1 MNRSVKTLLIAFSLA
16 VAGLA
21 VPFADRQA
29 RSEDATQPVPAK
41 TVEVAASEVIT
52 LERKEY
58 AEALPI
64 NGFLQPA
71 RRVTLTAKLSGVL
84 KDVHVDVG
92 DTVRKGE
99 IVASFDDEA
108 LKLSLESRVARMQ
121 AKAAALARA
130 ETELERAR
138 GLAQTGGITRARVI
152 EVETDMIVQKAELR
166 ALQAEAAETQ
176 RLLSDTVVT
185 APFEGVISIRRINP
199 GQAISANTELME
211 IVDTAEMDMVAKL
224 PPAEGTRLQVGQ
236 TADIRVEGLPDRR
249 LSAGLARI
257 SPATVDG
264 SRSLLI
270 FLRLEKTT
278 AALRGG
284 MFAEGDLQLARMDDV
299 LAVPSAAVIYVDTL
313 PFVLTITNGK
323 AQRQQVALGKALRR
337 EGLIEIREGLKEGD
351 MVVTVPL
358 ADVENNTP
366 MTIAQ
371 R

>member
-1 MNRSVKTLLIAFSLA
+1 MNRSVKTTLIVFSLA
-16 VAGLA
+16 VAGLVTA
-21 VPFADRQA
+21 FADRQGLA
-29 RSEDATQPVPAK
+29 EDAAQPVAAK
-41 TVEVAASEVIT
+41 VVEVAASEVIR
-52 LERKEY
+52 LERKAY
-58 AEALPI
+58 AETLPI

-92 DTVRKGE
+92 DSVRKGDV
-99 IVASFDDEA
+99 VASFDDEA
-108 LKLSLESRVARMQ
+108 LKLSLESRAARME
-121 AKAAALARA
+121 AKAAALTRA

-138 GLAQTGGITRARVI
+138 GLAQTGGITKARVI
-152 EVETDMIVQKAELR
+152 EVETDMMVQKAELR

-176 RLLSDTVVT
+176 RLLNDAVVT
-185 APFEGVISIRRINP
+185 APFDGVISIRRINP

-224 PPAEGTRLQVGQ
+224 PPAEGTRLHAGQ
-236 TADIRVEGLPDRR
+236 TAQIRIEGLPDQT
-249 LSAGLARI
+249 LSARLARI

-270 FLRLEKTT
+270 YLRLEKTG

-284 MFAEGDLQLARMDDV
+284 MFTEGELQLARMDDV
-299 LAVPSAAVIYVDTL
+299 LAVPSAAILYTDKL
-313 PFVLTITNGK
+313 PFVLKIADGK
-323 AQRQQVALGKALRR
+323 AQRQQVTLGKALRR
-337 EGLIEIREGLKEGD
+337 DGLVEIREGLKEGD

-358 ADVENNTP
+358 ADVKNDTP